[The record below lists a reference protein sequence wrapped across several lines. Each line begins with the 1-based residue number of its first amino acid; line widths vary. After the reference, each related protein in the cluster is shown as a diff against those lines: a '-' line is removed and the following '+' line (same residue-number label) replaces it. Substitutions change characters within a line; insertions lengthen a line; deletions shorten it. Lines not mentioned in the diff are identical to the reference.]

1 MAAMREKWTAERLG
15 DLSKRVDDGF
25 LRVDGRFNRVDER
38 FIHLERMM
46 TQWFI
51 SLVGIQITMLIA
63 MIAGFVAIATRI

>member
-1 MAAMREKWTAERLG
+1 MAVMREKWTDERLD
-15 DLSKRVDDGF
+15 DLNKRVDDGF

-38 FIHLERMM
+38 FIHLERTM

-51 SLVGIQITMLIA
+51 ALVGIQITMLIA